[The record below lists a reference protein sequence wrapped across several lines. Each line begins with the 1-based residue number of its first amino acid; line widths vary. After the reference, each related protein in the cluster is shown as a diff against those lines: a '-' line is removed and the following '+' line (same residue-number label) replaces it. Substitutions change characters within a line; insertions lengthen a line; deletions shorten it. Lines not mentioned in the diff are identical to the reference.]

1 MKVNTETQYDIQ
13 LPAGTAV
20 QFKGVELGMEE
31 FHIAYLFD
39 KLRKD
44 FGFLESAKKQMPVNG
59 DGEVMPMY
67 TYPCYEYLNSIDW
80 TGADV
85 FEYGTGFSTVWWKNK
100 GANIYGVEHNKQ
112 WYDKVDGKKLGNIIL
127 ENDVERYPNTVD
139 AFSVMFDVIVIDG
152 LVRYECVEPA
162 VSNLKP
168 GGMIIFDNSDWH
180 KNTKE
185 LLDTKDL
192 IPIHFHGFKPTHV
205 DSQTTSVY
213 MHKDFNKKAQSIIPM
228 GGTERAPHMAD
239 KPKDYQPEVGEI
251 MQGRPEELEY
261 RRLRRLNLSP

>member
-13 LPAGTAV
+13 LPTGTAV

-112 WYDKVDGKKLGNIIL
+112 WYDKVDGKKL
-127 ENDVERYPNTVD
+127 
-139 AFSVMFDVIVIDG
+139 
-152 LVRYECVEPA
+152 
-162 VSNLKP
+162 
-168 GGMIIFDNSDWH
+168 
-180 KNTKE
+180 
-185 LLDTKDL
+185 
-192 IPIHFHGFKPTHV
+192 
-205 DSQTTSVY
+205 
-213 MHKDFNKKAQSIIPM
+213 
-228 GGTERAPHMAD
+228 
-239 KPKDYQPEVGEI
+239 
-251 MQGRPEELEY
+251 
-261 RRLRRLNLSP
+261 